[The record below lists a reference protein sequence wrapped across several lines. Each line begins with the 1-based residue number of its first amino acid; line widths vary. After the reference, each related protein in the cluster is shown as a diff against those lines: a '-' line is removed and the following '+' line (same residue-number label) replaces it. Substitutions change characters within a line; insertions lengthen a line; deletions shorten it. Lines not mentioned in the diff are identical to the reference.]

1 MVSRMKSGSVL
12 GGILLVAGSCI
23 GAGMLALP
31 VVTGLGGFV
40 PSIVMFLFTW
50 LFMTTTGL
58 LLLEAN
64 LALGYDLSLISLAE
78 KTLGPIGKG
87 LCWVLF
93 IFLFYS
99 LNIAYIA
106 ASGGVLQAIA
116 IDTFNLVLPYWF
128 GSALFTV
135 LFGIVLY
142 IGTKPVDYL
151 NRLLMFGLIIAYFAL
166 VLLGS
171 TYVQR
176 ELLAHH
182 QWIYS
187 FAAIPL
193 MIISFGFHNMIPSLA
208 MYLKGDVK
216 RLRIIIIVGSS
227 IPLLVY
233 LLWQAVMLGMIP
245 LDGLLRAFREGVAAT
260 EALRSIAGRS
270 WINSVA
276 QVFTLFAITTSF
288 LAQSLSL
295 VDFLADG
302 LKIPKVKQGRLALV
316 ALTLIPPF
324 ALAFIYPGIFIRM
337 LNIAGGFSAVILFG
351 LMPAMM
357 VWVLRYR
364 MKKKMP
370 PIMPTGRLLLT
381 IVLIVAIGIF
391 ALEAAQE
398 LGLSLLPRETEI
410 IP

>member
-1 MVSRMKSGSVL
+1 M
-12 GGILLVAGSCI
+12 
-23 GAGMLALP
+23 
-31 VVTGLGGFV
+31 
-40 PSIVMFLFTW
+40 
-50 LFMTTTGL
+50 
-58 LLLEAN
+58 
-64 LALGYDLSLISLAE
+64 
-78 KTLGPIGKG
+78 
-87 LCWVLF
+87 
-93 IFLFYS
+93 
-99 LNIAYIA
+99 
-106 ASGGVLQAIA
+106 QAIA